1 MSAIE
6 ICTIVVAAAIVLGY
20 FGIEIYRKITGRS
33 SINDDCASTHKG
45 KALIKA
51 YRKQKEK
58 ERRALEKEKKKESD
72 KEGANE

>member
-1 MSAIE
+1 MSVIE
-6 ICTIVVAAAIVLGY
+6 ICTIVVAAAIVLSY
-20 FGIEIYRKITGRS
+20 FGIEIYRKITGRP

-58 ERRALEKEKKKESD
+58 ERKALEKEAKKKNE
-72 KEGANE
+72 EGATK

>member
-1 MSAIE
+1 MSTIE

-20 FGIEIYRKITGRS
+20 FGIEIYRKITGRP

-58 ERRALEKEKKKESD
+58 ERRALEKEEKKKSD

>member
-20 FGIEIYRKITGRS
+20 FGIEIYRKITGKP
-33 SINDDCASTHKG
+33 SINDDCASTRKG

-58 ERRALEKEKKKESD
+58 ERKALEKEAKKKNEESAT
-72 KEGANE
+72 K

>member
-20 FGIEIYRKITGRS
+20 FGIEIYRKIVGKP

-58 ERRALEKEKKKESD
+58 ERKALEKEAKKKNE
-72 KEGANE
+72 EGAKN

>member
-20 FGIEIYRKITGRS
+20 FGIEIYRKITGKP

-58 ERRALEKEKKKESD
+58 ERKTLEKEAKKKNE
-72 KEGANE
+72 EGATK

>member
-20 FGIEIYRKITGRS
+20 FGIEIYRKITGKP

-58 ERRALEKEKKKESD
+58 ERKALEKEAKKK
-72 KEGANE
+72 NEEDAKN